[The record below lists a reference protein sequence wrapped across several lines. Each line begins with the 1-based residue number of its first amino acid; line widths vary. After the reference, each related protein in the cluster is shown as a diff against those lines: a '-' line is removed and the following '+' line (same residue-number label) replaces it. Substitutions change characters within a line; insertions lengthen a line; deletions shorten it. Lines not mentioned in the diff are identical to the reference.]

1 MTNEISTRQ
10 NRAATPP
17 DFRVLFE
24 SVPGLYL
31 VLLPDDPIFTIV
43 AVSDAYA
50 AATMTKREEILGR
63 GLFEIFPDNPA
74 NPSADGVHNLHA
86 SLVRVLNKKAADT
99 MSVQKYDIRRPT
111 SEGGGFE
118 ERYWSPINSPVIG
131 EAGRIEYIIH
141 RVEDVTEFVRLKQ
154 AGTVQ
159 DRLTDELR
167 VRTTQVE
174 AELFL
179 RNRQLADAQEFIA
192 QRQRTEEVLRENEQQ
207 LRNLADSIPQ
217 LAWMAEPNG
226 HIFWYNRRW
235 YEFTGAT
242 PEQMA
247 GWGWQSVHDP
257 EILPK
262 VLAHWR
268 ASLNTG
274 APFEME
280 FPLRGAEGAFRWFLT
295 RVTPF
300 RDGQGKIVRWFGTN
314 TDIDELRRAREE
326 REALLRREQEA
337 RSAAELLNRLGPLLL
352 TELDLNRLVQ
362 SVTDLATELTGAEFC
377 AFFYNVVDEKGE
389 TYSLYTLS
397 GAPREAFESFPMPR
411 NTAVFGPTFHGRGV
425 VRSDDIT
432 KDPRYGHNPP
442 HYGMPKGHLPVTSY
456 LAVPVVS
463 RSGQVLGGLF
473 FGHSAPARFTGR
485 HEAIV
490 IGIAA
495 HAAIAMDNARL
506 FEETRRGQREI
517 QAANEELRRANSD
530 LEQFAYSASHDLKE
544 PLRNVAICSELIGRQ
559 CGNVLDTQAHGFLKQ
574 LMQNARRMDSLVNDL
589 LAFTQVGGS
598 NCETEREKTSASEAL
613 ERVMTSF
620 SNTFAELHADIGHGS
635 LPADV
640 RIRRIHLE
648 QLFQNLISNAL
659 KYRSN
664 QPPQIHLAAH
674 VKDGNWLFSV
684 ADNGIGIP
692 PEHQERI
699 FGIFKRLHTADQ
711 YPGTGMGLAICKR
724 IVERYHGRIW
734 VESQSGHGSTFF
746 FTLPV

>member
-1 MTNEISTRQ
+1 MTNEISTQ
-10 NRAATPP
+10 QDTAAIAP
-17 DFRVLFE
+17 DFRILFE

-31 VLLPDDPIFTIV
+31 VLLTDDPIFTIV

-50 AATMTKREEILGR
+50 AATMTKREEILGH
-63 GLFEIFPDNPA
+63 GLFDIFPDNPA
-74 NPSADGVHNLHA
+74 DPAADGVHNLRA
-86 SLVRVLNKKAADT
+86 SLLQVLNKKAADT
-99 MSVQKYDIRRPT
+99 MPVQKYDIRRPM

-131 EAGRIEYIIH
+131 EAGRVEYIIH
-141 RVEDVTEFVRLKQ
+141 RVEDVTEFVWLKQ
-154 AGTVQ
+154 AGTAQ

-174 AELFL
+174 AELSL

-192 QRQRTEEVLRENEQQ
+192 QHQRTEEALRENEQQ

-257 EILPK
+257 EILPQ

-268 ASLNTG
+268 ASLKRG

-280 FPLRGAEGAFRWFLT
+280 FPLRGAEGTFRWFLT

-300 RDGQGKIVRWFGTN
+300 RNGQGKIVRWFGTN
-314 TDIDELRRAREE
+314 TDIDELRRGREE

-362 SVTDLATELTGAEFC
+362 SVTDLATELTGAVFG
-377 AFFYNVVDEKGE
+377 AFFYNVADEKGE

-411 NTAVFGPTFHGRGV
+411 NTAVFEPTFHGRGV

-463 RSGQVLGGLF
+463 RSGQVVGGLF

-490 IGIAA
+490 TGIAA
-495 HAAIAMDNARL
+495 HAAIAIDNARL
-506 FEETRRGQREI
+506 FEETRRGQREL

-544 PLRNVAICSELIGRQ
+544 PLRNVAIYSECPWP
-559 CGNVLDTQAHGFLKQ
+559 CGPPKVMKVGASRAYA
-574 LMQNARRMDSLVNDL
+574 AR
-589 LAFTQVGGS
+589 G
-598 NCETEREKTSASEAL
+598 
-613 ERVMTSF
+613 
-620 SNTFAELHADIGHGS
+620 
-635 LPADV
+635 
-640 RIRRIHLE
+640 
-648 QLFQNLISNAL
+648 
-659 KYRSN
+659 
-664 QPPQIHLAAH
+664 
-674 VKDGNWLFSV
+674 
-684 ADNGIGIP
+684 
-692 PEHQERI
+692 
-699 FGIFKRLHTADQ
+699 
-711 YPGTGMGLAICKR
+711 GMGEVVQALA
-724 IVERYHGRIW
+724 
-734 VESQSGHGSTFF
+734 QSRPSARLDPECAF
-746 FTLPV
+746 